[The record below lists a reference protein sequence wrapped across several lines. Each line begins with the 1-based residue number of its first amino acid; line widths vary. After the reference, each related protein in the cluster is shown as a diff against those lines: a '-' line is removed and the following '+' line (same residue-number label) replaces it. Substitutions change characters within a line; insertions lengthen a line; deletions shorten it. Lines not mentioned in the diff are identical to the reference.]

1 MLIGIVGAPNKGKST
16 LFSAMTMDEVA
27 IADYP
32 FTTIRPNLG
41 IAYAARKCVH
51 TELGLPRCDARSG
64 MCLKGTRLFPI
75 NVTDVAGLVEGAH
88 EGRGM
93 GNQFLNDLSGADA
106 LVLVVDASGKT
117 DSSGSRTENA
127 NPVDDA
133 NMVTNELVGWLAGV
147 VKKHMNTVSK
157 RSDGADALYE
167 ILSSFRATKPQIE
180 GAAGEAGL
188 STSKPNWSDENIEAF
203 AKRLFMLIK
212 PVIIAA
218 NKSDAQGSEKN
229 IGLLEKVFGKEHVVP
244 CSGAMELA
252 LRKAAKINF
261 INYLPGSN
269 TFTLLEQHPSTERL
283 NALKHMEDF
292 LKERGTNVQ
301 ELVNRTTFKLLDN
314 IVVYPVEDENQFT
327 DHFGNV
333 LPDGVLIKRG
343 STALEL
349 AERIH
354 TNIAKGMLYAIDARS
369 KRRLAKDYVLN
380 DNDII
385 KIVSAAK
392 S

>member
-16 LFSAMTMDEVA
+16 LFSAMTMNEVA

-32 FTTIRPNLG
+32 FTTIQPNLG
-41 IAYAARKCVH
+41 VAYATKKCVH
-51 TELGLPRCDARSG
+51 TELGRFRCDARNSLCNNG
-64 MCLKGTRLFPI
+64 IRMFPI

-106 LVLVVDASGKT
+106 LILVVDASGKT
-117 DSSGSRTENA
+117 DSSGNKTENA

-133 NMVTNELVGWLAGV
+133 NMVISELIQWLSGI
-147 VKKHMNTVSK
+147 VKKHMNTISK
-157 RSDGADALYE
+157 RNDGVEALHE
-167 ILSSFRATKPQIE
+167 VLASFGATKAQIE
-180 GAAGEAGL
+180 EATSKSGL
-188 STSKPNWSDENIEAF
+188 STSKPNWSDDNVEAF
-203 AKRLFMLIK
+203 AKALFKLVK
-212 PVIIAA
+212 PTIIAA
-218 NKSDAQGSEKN
+218 NKSDVQGSQKNVDALEKN
-229 IGLLEKVFGKEHVVP
+229 FGKEHVVP
-244 CSGAMELA
+244 CSAAMELA
-252 LRKAAKINF
+252 LRKAAKIKF
-261 INYLPGSN
+261 IDYTPGSD
-269 TFTLLEQHPSTERL
+269 TFTLTEQHPSVERI

-301 ELVNRTTFKLLDN
+301 ELINRTTFKLLDN
-314 IVVYPVEDENQFT
+314 IVVYPVEDENKYT
-327 DHFGNV
+327 DHFGNT
-333 LPDGVLIKRG
+333 LPDGILIKRG
-343 STALEL
+343 STALQL
-349 AERIH
+349 AEKIH

-392 S
+392 